1 MEIVFELLTSDKE
14 EYIIKTPIRQGFCND
29 VWIKEV
35 RKARG
40 QDGRQ
45 NNRWEYL
52 INYTSLKG
60 MFTIRD
66 PETPSRNRIL
76 RFDFSSTHI
85 LLSSGGPSPI

>member
-45 NNRWEYL
+45 NNRWEDLHYD
-52 INYTSLKG
+52 T
-60 MFTIRD
+60 
-66 PETPSRNRIL
+66 
-76 RFDFSSTHI
+76 
-85 LLSSGGPSPI
+85 